1 MFPLPGDR
9 RSADVA
15 PCDDITWPSRACD
28 AKQSRRVRE
37 LGLVVLAALLGGCAA
52 DAPVPYGEVVTFKA
66 GQTSTLS
73 GYPPPGTVWR
83 LDDADLKA
91 LSPAPI
97 VPAPPPPRLPPP
109 PRPNDPPP
117 YYYPPPPPPWY
128 YAPPF

>member
-1 MFPLPGDR
+1 MTIDTSPQD
-9 RSADVA
+9 A
-15 PCDDITWPSRACD
+15 RAV
-28 AKQSRRVRE
+28 KQSRSGRR
-37 LGLVVLAALLGGCAA
+37 LGSIVLAALLGGCATDTA
-52 DAPVPYGEVVTFKA
+52 VPYGDVVTLKA
-66 GQTSTLS
+66 GEAARLS

-109 PRPNDPPP
+109 PRPNDPQP
-117 YYYPPPPPPWY
+117 YYYPPPWY

>member
-1 MFPLPGDR
+1 M
-9 RSADVA
+9 S
-15 PCDDITWPSRACD
+15 DISGEMCVMTIDTSSQDARAV
-28 AKQSRRVRE
+28 KQSRSGRR
-37 LGLVVLAALLGGCAA
+37 LGSIVLAALLGGCATDTA
-52 DAPVPYGEVVTFKA
+52 VPYGDVVTLKA
-66 GQTSTLS
+66 GEAARLS

-109 PRPNDPPP
+109 PRPNDPQP
-117 YYYPPPPPPWY
+117 YYYPPPWY

>member
-1 MFPLPGDR
+1 MM
-9 RSADVA
+9 
-15 PCDDITWPSRACD
+15 RAR
-28 AKQSRRVRE
+28 QSFV
-37 LGLVVLAALLGGCAA
+37 LVAALLAGCAT
-52 DAPVPYGEVVTFKA
+52 DAPVPYGEVRTLKA
-66 GQTSTLS
+66 GEASTLS

-83 LDDADLKA
+83 LDDTDLRA

-117 YYYPPPPPPWY
+117 YYYPPPPPPPWF